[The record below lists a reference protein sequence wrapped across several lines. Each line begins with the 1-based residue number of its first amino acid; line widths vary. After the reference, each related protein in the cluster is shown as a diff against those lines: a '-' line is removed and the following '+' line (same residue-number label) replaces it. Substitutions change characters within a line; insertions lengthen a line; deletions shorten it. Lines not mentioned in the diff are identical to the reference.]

1 MADGGGHPARTIG
14 ERIVWEDNMRHAIAA
29 AFGVAALLA
38 TPAIAQERL
47 ALGATNAQSSHYA
60 YFAALAKVINT
71 AYPDTYQASVVET
84 GATVD
89 NLKRMERGQLDL
101 GLITTSAL
109 YHANLGI
116 KTFEDGAIA
125 SPLLWAYSLAPQNVI
140 VRQDSGVSTL
150 EGLDGVRFGP
160 GQRGSSTEATSEDV
174 MTTFGIAPDWVRGSN
189 GELAAA
195 IKDDRAI
202 GFIKSAVGT
211 DFDAL
216 TTDIATFTP
225 VQVLGLS
232 DEQVAQIEAEL
243 PELSIVDM
251 PGGEM
256 ENSGPYRTWGFM
268 IGVSARPDLDEQTA
282 YDLVKAVMEDEV
294 EQVTA
299 FPAIEGV
306 NLAEQTLAYATSPLH
321 PGAIRWFEEAGY
333 EVPERLRPAQ

>member
-1 MADGGGHPARTIG
+1 MKTIF
-14 ERIVWEDNMRHAIAA
+14 AA
-29 AFGVAALLA
+29 ALSCVALLA
-38 TPAIAQERL
+38 TPLAAQERL

-60 YFAALAKVINT
+60 YFAALAKIINE
-71 AYPDTYQASVVET
+71 AYPEKYQASVVET

-89 NLKRMERGQLDL
+89 NLRRMERGQLDL

-109 YHANLGI
+109 YHANEGI

-140 VRQDSGVSTL
+140 VRRDSGVASFDA
-150 EGLDGVRFGP
+150 LDGARFGP
-160 GQRGSSTEATSEDV
+160 GQRGSSTEATSQDV
-174 MTTFGIAPDWVRGSN
+174 MGAFGIEPDWVRGSN

-232 DEQVAQIEAEL
+232 DDQVATIQGEL

-268 IGVSARPDLDEQTA
+268 IGVSARPDLPEETA
-282 YDLVKAVMEDEV
+282 YDIVKAVMEDEV

-299 FPAIEGV
+299 FPAVEGV
-306 NLAEQTLAYATSPLH
+306 SLAEQTLAYATSPLH

-333 EVPERLRPAQ
+333 DVPDRLRPEGS

>member
-1 MADGGGHPARTIG
+1 MKH
-14 ERIVWEDNMRHAIAA
+14 VFAA
-29 AFGVAALLA
+29 ALASAALLTLPVA
-38 TPAIAQERL
+38 GAAQERL

-60 YFAALAKVINT
+60 YFASLAKIINE
-71 AYPDTYQASVVET
+71 AYPEKYQASVVET

-89 NLKRMERGQLDL
+89 NLRRMARGQLDM

-109 YHANLGI
+109 FHANEGV
-116 KTFEDGAIA
+116 KTFEDGAIE
-125 SPLLWAYSLAPQNVI
+125 SPLLWAYALAPQNLI
-140 VRQDSGVSTL
+140 VRQDSGITSFEDL
-150 EGLDGVRFGP
+150 NGARFGP
-160 GQRGSSTEATSEDV
+160 GQRGSSTEATSQDV
-174 MTTFGIAPDWVRGSN
+174 MSVFGIEPDWVRGSN

-195 IKDDRAI
+195 IKDNRAT

-211 DFDAL
+211 SFDAL

-225 VQVLGLS
+225 VQVIGLS
-232 DEQVAQIEAEL
+232 DEQVEMIQEQL

-256 ENSGPYRTWGFM
+256 ENTGPYKTWGFM

-282 YDLVKAVMEDEV
+282 YDIVKAVMEDDV

-299 FPAIEGV
+299 FPSITGV

-321 PGAIRWFEEAGY
+321 PGAIRYFEEAGY
-333 EVPERLRPAQ
+333 TVPDRLRPAE

>member
-1 MADGGGHPARTIG
+1 
-14 ERIVWEDNMRHAIAA
+14 MRQIFAA
-29 AFGVAALLA
+29 ALAATCVFAAPL
-38 TPAIAQERL
+38 TAQERL

-60 YFAALAKVINT
+60 YFAALAKVIND
-71 AYPDTYQASVVET
+71 AYPDKYQASVVET

-89 NLKRMERGQLDL
+89 NLRRMARGQLDM

-109 YHANLGI
+109 YHANEGI
-116 KTFEDGAIA
+116 KTFEDGAIE

-140 VRQDSGVSTL
+140 VRQDSGVTSFDEL
-150 EGLDGVRFGP
+150 NGVRFGP
-160 GQRGSSTEATSEDV
+160 GQRGSSTEATSQDV
-174 MTTFGIAPDWVRGSN
+174 MGTFGIEPDWVRGSN

-211 DFDAL
+211 EFDAL

-232 DEQVAQIEAEL
+232 DDQVSMIQEQL

-256 ENSGPYRTWGFM
+256 ENSGPYKTWGFM
-268 IGVSARPDLDEQTA
+268 IGVSAKPDMDEETA
-282 YDLVKAVMEDEV
+282 YDIVAAVMADQV

-299 FPAIEGV
+299 FPVLDGV
-306 NLAEQTLAYATSPLH
+306 SLADQTLAYATSPLH
-321 PGAIRWFEEAGY
+321 PGAIRWFEENGY
-333 EVPERLRPAQ
+333 EVPDRLRP

>member
-1 MADGGGHPARTIG
+1 
-14 ERIVWEDNMRHAIAA
+14 MRHLFAA
-29 AFGVAALLA
+29 AVAATFAVAGPLA
-38 TPAIAQERL
+38 AQERL

-60 YFAALAKVINT
+60 YFAALAKVINET
-71 AYPDTYQASVVET
+71 YPDTYQASVVET

-89 NLKRMERGQLDL
+89 NLRRMARGQLDL

-109 YHANLGI
+109 YHANAGI
-116 KTFEDGAIA
+116 KTFEDGAIE
-125 SPLLWAYSLAPQNVI
+125 SPLLWAYALAPQNVI
-140 VRQDSGVSTL
+140 VRQDSGVTSFEEL
-150 EGLDGVRFGP
+150 AEARFGP

-174 MTTFGIAPDWVRGSN
+174 MNLFGIAPEWVRGSN
-189 GELAAA
+189 GELASA

-211 DFDAL
+211 SFDAL

-232 DEQVAQIEAEL
+232 DDQVAQIQADL

-256 ENSGPYRTWGFM
+256 ENSGPYKTWGFM
-268 IGVSARPDLDEQTA
+268 IGVSAKPDMEEQVA
-282 YDLVKAVMEDEV
+282 YDIVRAVMEDDV

-299 FPAIEGV
+299 FPSIEGV

-321 PGAIRWFEEAGY
+321 PGAIRWFEENGY
-333 EVPERLRPAQ
+333 EVPERLRP